1 MNVNVLPGESGES
14 MKALLLHVPVNTGYK
29 DLNPFLDSRQIMLA
43 ALKKS
48 QTHIDIF
55 YSNAQ
60 R

>member
-14 MKALLLHVPVNTGYK
+14 MKAPLQHVPVNTGYK
-29 DLNPFLDSRQIMLA
+29 DLNPFLDSRQITLA

-48 QTHIDIF
+48 QTHIF
-55 YSNAQ
+55 YSNAH